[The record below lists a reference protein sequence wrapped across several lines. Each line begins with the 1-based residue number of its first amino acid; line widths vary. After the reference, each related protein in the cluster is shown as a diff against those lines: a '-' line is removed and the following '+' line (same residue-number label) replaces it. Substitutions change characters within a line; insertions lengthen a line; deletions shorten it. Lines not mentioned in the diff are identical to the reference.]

1 MATRKGGNDSQ
12 AAIDAKDATVQRLD
26 AMQNRK
32 STWIVY
38 TVTAELTGPSQSD
51 RDNQIRAFREA
62 LGIYEHHEHL
72 ITFEGTRMSGT
83 LRTIQASYPSEEAW
97 KASITKALEAHKI
110 AVVAITFAIDE
121 LGTQIRHDAPSSEKG
136 VTNAIA

>member
-26 AMQNRK
+26 EMATRK
-32 STWIVY
+32 STWVVY
-38 TVTAELTGPSQSD
+38 TVTAELTGPSQDD
-51 RDNQIRAFREA
+51 RDNQIRAFMAA
-62 LGIYEHHEHL
+62 LGIYEQHTHL

-83 LRTIQASYPSEEAW
+83 LRAIQGHNEAGWKQDLTDRLAS
-97 KASITKALEAHKI
+97 HKI

-121 LGTQIRHDAPSSEKG
+121 LGTQIDPNAPSSEEA
-136 VTNAIA
+136 THAIA